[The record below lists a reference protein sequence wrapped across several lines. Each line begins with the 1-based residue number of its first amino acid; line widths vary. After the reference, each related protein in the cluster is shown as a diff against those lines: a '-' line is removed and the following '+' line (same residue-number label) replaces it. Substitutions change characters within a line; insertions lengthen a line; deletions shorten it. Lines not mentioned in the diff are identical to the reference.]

1 MRQSEAQSLAE
12 QCEAMIVIGDRKSSN
27 TTRLAELCRAHCPL
41 VYHISRAEELDR
53 RKVSGVASV
62 GITAGASTPGWIIKE
77 VKDKMSEEMNNAME
91 IEESFADMLE
101 KSIKTLNTGDKVTG
115 VVTGITATEV
125 NVDLG
130 TKHAGYIPMSELS
143 DDPAV
148 KPEDIV
154 KVGDEI

>member
-1 MRQSEAQSLAE
+1 M
-12 QCEAMIVIGDRKSSN
+12 
-27 TTRLAELCRAHCPL
+27 

-101 KSIKTLNTGDKVTG
+101 KSIKT
-115 VVTGITATEV
+115 
-125 NVDLG
+125 
-130 TKHAGYIPMSELS
+130 
-143 DDPAV
+143 
-148 KPEDIV
+148 
-154 KVGDEI
+154 